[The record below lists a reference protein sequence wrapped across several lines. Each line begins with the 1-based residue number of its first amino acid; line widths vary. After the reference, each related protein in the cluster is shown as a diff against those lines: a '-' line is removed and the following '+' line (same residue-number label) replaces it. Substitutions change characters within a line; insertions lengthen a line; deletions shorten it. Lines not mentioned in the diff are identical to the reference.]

1 MFCLKFLN
9 YMSSV
14 YQYLKFDVSIKSSVL
29 IKTSHYSFTQKEI
42 YRITK
47 DLHENHNKNFKEI
60 SLYLTQKG
68 YRTVRS
74 NKEFKSN
81 HVVSIY
87 RKVRLE
93 KKEYIESLKHIMV
106 TLELYLISQFN
117 NFLSLKSIHFSSFCL
132 SVLNFKD

>member
-1 MFCLKFLN
+1 MGVRITPFQRYSTVADLVSFIGSDFNELPLSKYN
-9 YMSSV
+9 YL
-14 YQYLKFDVSIKSSVL
+14 YLKFDVSIKSSVL
-29 IKTSHYSFTQKEI
+29 TKTSHYSFTQKEI

-81 HVVSIY
+81 YVFSIY
-87 RKVRLE
+87 RKGKIREERINREFKAHYGNFRVIP
-93 KKEYIESLKHIMV
+93 YIPI
-106 TLELYLISQFN
+106 
-117 NFLSLKSIHFSSFCL
+117 
-132 SVLNFKD
+132 

>member
-1 MFCLKFLN
+1 MTD
-9 YMSSV
+9 SV
-14 YQYLKFDVSIKSSVL
+14 LFEVSEFDEFQLSKYDYLYLKFDVSIKSSVL
-29 IKTSHYSFTQKEI
+29 TKTSHYSFTQKEI

-81 HVVSIY
+81 HVFSIY
-87 RKVRLE
+87 RKGKIREERINREFKAHYGNFRVIP
-93 KKEYIESLKHIMV
+93 YIPI
-106 TLELYLISQFN
+106 Q
-117 NFLSLKSIHFSSFCL
+117 
-132 SVLNFKD
+132 